1 MRHLRPALSVSQANV
16 VDNRAARAHLCLDI
30 SWWDPAATSLVIS
43 AHLGEFQK
51 PAPLKVTSPFFF
63 SCNPVPDNQENNF
76 PDLYLPC
83 KIMAVSTLYSEATD
97 IGSLWFLS
105 LFLFYS
111 CLFSPCFISLIWSVV
126 LSIFPTAQQSVKYQI
141 VY

>member
-1 MRHLRPALSVSQANV
+1 
-16 VDNRAARAHLCLDI
+16 
-30 SWWDPAATSLVIS
+30 
-43 AHLGEFQK
+43 
-51 PAPLKVTSPFFF
+51 
-63 SCNPVPDNQENNF
+63 
-76 PDLYLPC
+76 
-83 KIMAVSTLYSEATD
+83 MAVSTLYSEATD

-111 CLFSPCFISLIWSVV
+111 YLFSPCFISLIWSVV